1 MQKVRWMAIV
11 WPAFLM
17 AGVLEVLVFALV
29 DPNDLHWLG
38 LPLELPRLGVYTVA
52 FFVFWGVTLLTSGLT
67 ALLCLTPAELN
78 D

>member
-1 MQKVRWMAIV
+1 MRKTKWMTIV

-17 AGVLEVLVFALV
+17 AGVLEILVFAMV

-38 LPLELPRLGVYTVA
+38 RPLEFSRQGVYTVA
-52 FFVFWGVTLLTSGLT
+52 FFAFWLVTLVTSGLT
-67 ALLCLTPAELN
+67 ALLCLSPAEVN

>member
-1 MQKVRWMAIV
+1 MRKTKWMTIV

-17 AGVLEVLVFALV
+17 AGVLEILVFAMF

-38 LPLELPRLGVYTVA
+38 RPLEFSRQGVYTVA
-52 FFVFWGVTLLTSGLT
+52 FFAFWLVTLVTSGLT
-67 ALLCLTPAELN
+67 ALLCLSPAEVN

>member
-52 FFVFWGVTLLTSGLT
+52 FFVFWGVTLLASGLT